1 MRGRCR
7 SGSCS
12 TDTRSASTASPTAQ
26 VARCSRP
33 PGLDDT
39 VRVWDPSTGRLLRV
53 WHDPRPVTGIAF
65 SFDGSRIVTGAALG
79 TIRIWDA
86 CTACTNPR
94 ELLSIARGRVTRQLT
109 TLERATFLTGLLS
122 ADRRATELHLQLV

>member
-1 MRGRCR
+1 M
-7 SGSCS
+7 
-12 TDTRSASTASPTAQ
+12 
-26 VARCSRP
+26 
-33 PGLDDT
+33 
-39 VRVWDPSTGRLLRV
+39 
-53 WHDPRPVTGIAF
+53 TGIAF

-109 TLERATFLTGLLS
+109 TLERATFLTGF
-122 ADRRATELHLQLV
+122 